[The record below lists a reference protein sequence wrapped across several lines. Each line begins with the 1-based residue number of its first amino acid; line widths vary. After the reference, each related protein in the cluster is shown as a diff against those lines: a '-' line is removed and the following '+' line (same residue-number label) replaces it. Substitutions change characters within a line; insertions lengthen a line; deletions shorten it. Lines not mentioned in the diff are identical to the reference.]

1 MPAPFSLPGYYNR
14 FDEADNYEE
23 HLFRAGYLLQS
34 AELNEIQRSITTRL
48 QRIADGIYKDGDI
61 VRDARISVD
70 QGTGETT
77 CESGAIYLSGAVR
90 GVPSG
95 SMTIA
100 TFGSVIVGI
109 YLQQSV
115 VNESGDPDLRDPATG
130 IRGYQEPG
138 AARLKLEPVWG
149 YLGDGQ
155 SGDFY
160 QVYEV
165 LDGIPK
171 SKEAPPALDSVLQSI
186 ARYDRDSTGGVYVVN
201 GFEVTD
207 LGDSGSNQVYNV
219 AKGRARVWGQ
229 AVEFLASR
237 RVVYPPAA
245 DLQLITNEP
254 KTSSTSGAQRI
265 NINWAP
271 ISTLLSVSVTAE
283 KTVSIVHGAFTG
295 ASDPLP
301 DTSVVSL
308 VEVKQGGTTYTDT
321 TDYTLS
327 ADSVNWSPLG
337 AEPAPGSTYTVKYRY
352 IREAIAD
359 VTAED
364 ETGFTIS
371 GAVSGTTIYVDYYFK
386 LPRIDRLCLTPD
398 GDVEIIRGIPHR
410 STPKAPTVPSNYL
423 ALATISQTWTAAK
436 RLWNDGIRVVSMG
449 ELNKINDQLG
459 MVFDLIA
466 EQRLL
471 TDASL
476 RESILKKGAFVDPF
490 TSDTMRDLGLTQTLA
505 IVDGVLTLAI
515 AGTPHAVSSDIT
527 HWTTGAHTD
536 EIVLQQVART
546 GSMKVNPYSAAT
558 TLPCKATLEPSMD
571 RWTQTVTRT
580 TTTTVT
586 THLAHSLHTRR
597 WLIFPFFFLGLLGL
611 TRRPSS
617 TVVANTTVDVSVST
631 PPIPDAQYMRQLEVH
646 FTVEGFGPSEVVT
659 ATFDDIP
666 VTLSAP

>member
-1 MPAPFSLPGYYNR
+1 MPSFSLPGYYNR

-34 AELNEIQRSITTRL
+34 AELNEIQSNLATRL
-48 QRIADGIYKDGDI
+48 RRIADGIYRDGDI
-61 VRDARISVD
+61 VRDARIAVD
-70 QGTGETT
+70 QGTGDTT
-77 CESGAIYLSGAVR
+77 CESGAIYLAGAVR
-90 GVPSG
+90 GVPDG
-95 SMTIA
+95 TMTIPV
-100 TFGSVIVGI
+100 TGSVIVGI

-138 AARLKLEPVWG
+138 AARLKIEPVWG

-186 ARYDRDSTGGVYVVN
+186 ARYDRDSTGGVYVIG
-201 GFEVTD
+201 GFEVSD
-207 LGDSGSNQVYNV
+207 LGDSGANQVYNV

-237 RVVYPPAA
+237 RVVYSPAA
-245 DLQLITNEP
+245 DLQLISNEP
-254 KTSSTSGAQRI
+254 KTSSTSGAQRV
-265 NINWAP
+265 NVNWSP
-271 ISTLLSVSVTAE
+271 ISTLLSVSITAQ
-283 KTVSIVHGAFTG
+283 KSVSIVHGAFTG

-301 DTSVVSL
+301 DTSIVSI
-308 VEVKQGGTTYTDT
+308 VSVTQGATTYTDT
-321 TDYTLS
+321 TDYVLS
-327 ADSVNWSPLG
+327 SDSVSWAPIG
-337 AEPAPGSTYTVKYRY
+337 AEPAPGSTYSVTYRY
-352 IREAIAD
+352 IKEAIAD
-359 VTAED
+359 VTAAD
-364 ETGFTIS
+364 EEGFTIS

-386 LPRIDRLCLTPD
+386 LPRIDRMCLTPD
-398 GDVEIIRGIPHR
+398 GEIEIIRGIPHR

-423 ALATISQTWTAAK
+423 ALATISQTWKSATK
-436 RLWNDGIRVVSMG
+436 KMWNDGIRMVSMG
-449 ELNKINDQLG
+449 ELNKINDRLG

-515 AGTPHAVSSDIT
+515 AGTPHAVSNDVAG
-527 HWTTGAHTD
+527 WTTGAHTN
-536 EIVLQQVART
+536 EVVLQQVART
-546 GSMKVNPYSAAT
+546 GSMKVNPYSTAT
-558 TLPCKATLEPSMD
+558 TLPCMATLEPSMD

-586 THLAHSLHTRR
+586 THLAHSIQTRR
-597 WLIFPFFFLGLLGL
+597 WLIFPLFFLGLFGL
-611 TRRPSS
+611 VRRQSS
-617 TVVANTTVDVSVST
+617 TVVANTTVDVNVQQ
-631 PPIPDAQYMRQLEVH
+631 PQMPDAQYMRQLEVH
-646 FTVEGFGPSEVVT
+646 FTVQGFGPSEVVS
-659 ATFDDIP
+659 ATFDGIP
-666 VTLSAP
+666 VTLST